1 MLTQWFV
8 CNELFPEARALTYPE
23 FPSKWIW
30 DQRDRRWT
38 KRKQQHG
45 KIGRL
50 HYVHPSAG
58 DRYYLRMLLLTV
70 KGATS
75 YDHLKFHNRTY
86 HHTFKEACMSRGL
99 LGDDQEWYNAF
110 DEAAAWATSP
120 QLRSLFV
127 TMILFCEVGDENTF
141 FEKIWHHLADDII
154 YQYRDMIG
162 DPNYV
167 LADSVARDY
176 LLDELSTLF
185 SQSGRNIAEFSLP
198 PKTHAE
204 YPVQNNRLVEEELS
218 YPADPLIDMNNP
230 TAFLNEDQRN
240 AFYKIVRRVQQNEP
254 GFFCIRIWGNW

>member
-1 MLTQWFV
+1 
-8 CNELFPEARALTYPE
+8 
-23 FPSKWIW
+23 
-30 DQRDRRWT
+30 
-38 KRKQQHG
+38 
-45 KIGRL
+45 
-50 HYVHPSAG
+50 
-58 DRYYLRMLLLTV
+58 
-70 KGATS
+70 
-75 YDHLKFHNRTY
+75 
-86 HHTFKEACMSRGL
+86 MSRGL

-204 YPVQNNRLVEEELS
+204 YPVQHNRLVEEELS
-218 YPADPLIDMNNP
+218 YPVDPLIDMNNP

>member
-1 MLTQWFV
+1 
-8 CNELFPEARALTYPE
+8 
-23 FPSKWIW
+23 
-30 DQRDRRWT
+30 
-38 KRKQQHG
+38 
-45 KIGRL
+45 
-50 HYVHPSAG
+50 
-58 DRYYLRMLLLTV
+58 
-70 KGATS
+70 
-75 YDHLKFHNRTY
+75 
-86 HHTFKEACMSRGL
+86 MSRGL

-198 PKTHAE
+198 PKTHAD
-204 YPVQNNRLVEEELS
+204 YPAQNNRLVEEELS
-218 YPADPLIDMNNP
+218 YPADPLIDMNSP
-230 TAFLNEDQRN
+230 AAFLNEDQRN

-254 GFFCIRIWGNW
+254 GFFLYQDMGELVKHIYGIE